1 MLLVRSVGQAFSSR
15 TGEESAS
22 YRYAR
27 PNPLTNASSLR
38 PPRKLG
44 GRLTVIRGDDF
55 EANSMSDDNLIPIS
69 DEQAKLGQQILRI
82 GRDFGGYLAD
92 ILSELPKDLV
102 GLLAGNRV
110 KVARAERLA
119 TLWAKAQKRLQ
130 DRGIAE
136 PEPPSL
142 KLALPILEA
151 AADEN
156 NQELQDL
163 WASLLAATMDPKRRD
178 LVRQSFIQIVKQ
190 MDPFDVLV
198 FNIIANN
205 HTHGLATSYN
215 VVITSLQ
222 GDPPQDLMNDVRV
235 SYEALAKLDCICFST
250 GPRTI
255 PYLTPFGILLM
266 RAVSG

>member
-15 TGEESAS
+15 TGEEPAS

-119 TLWAKAQKRLQ
+119 TV
-130 DRGIAE
+130 
-136 PEPPSL
+136 
-142 KLALPILEA
+142 
-151 AADEN
+151 
-156 NQELQDL
+156 
-163 WASLLAATMDPKRRD
+163 ASE
-178 LVRQSFIQIVKQ
+178 I
-190 MDPFDVLV
+190 
-198 FNIIANN
+198 
-205 HTHGLATSYN
+205 
-215 VVITSLQ
+215 
-222 GDPPQDLMNDVRV
+222 
-235 SYEALAKLDCICFST
+235 
-250 GPRTI
+250 
-255 PYLTPFGILLM
+255 
-266 RAVSG
+266 